1 MKKVL
6 KWIGI
11 VLAALLGL
19 LILAAVGLGIAGGG
33 QLKKVHD
40 IQAESIT
47 IPMDEA
53 SLARGEKLMDVA
65 FCTSCHGED
74 LTGDVVFQDPVV
86 GVIYASNITGLGEEH
101 TDADLI
107 RAIRHAV
114 DHDGRQLMI
123 MPADVFINLS
133 AEDLGSIIAYLKT
146 LPRKGDELPE
156 PEITFMGR
164 ILMAAGMFG
173 DVFPA
178 DYIDHDQP
186 FPAMPEVGA
195 NIEYGGYM
203 TGLCTG
209 CHGTDLAGK
218 VFDPEAP
225 PAPNI
230 TPGGELGEWSEADFI
245 QTLRTGKSPHEDHEL
260 DPEYMPWQAFSKLSD
275 DELKALWM
283 YLQSV
288 PPKQEGDSE

>member
-1 MKKVL
+1 MKKVI
-6 KWIGI
+6 KWAGI
-11 VLAALLGL
+11 VLASLLGL
-19 LILAAVGLGIAGGG
+19 LILTAVGLGIVGGQ
-33 QLKKVHD
+33 QLKKTHD
-40 IQAESIT
+40 IQAGAII
-47 IPMDEA
+47 IPTDEA
-53 SLARGEKLMDVA
+53 SLARGEKLIDVA
-65 FCTSCHGED
+65 FCTSCHGDD
-74 LTGDVVFQDPVV
+74 LTGDVVIQDPAI
-86 GVIYASNITGLGEEH
+86 GAIYASNITGLGEEH

-107 RAIRHAV
+107 LAIRHGL

-146 LPRKGDELPE
+146 VPQKGDELPE

-164 ILMAAGMFG
+164 ILMAAGAFG

-186 FPAMPEVGA
+186 FPSMPEIGA
-195 NIEYGGYM
+195 SIEYGGYM
-203 TGLCTG
+203 AGLCTG
-209 CHGTDLAGK
+209 CHGADFGGK

-230 TPGGELGEWSEADFI
+230 TPGGELAEWSEDEFI
-245 QTLRTGKSPHEDHEL
+245 ETMRTGVSPHEHEL
-260 DPEYMPWQAFSKLSD
+260 DPEYMPWDAFSKMSD
-275 DELKALWM
+275 DELKAIWM

-288 PPKQEGDSE
+288 PPKQEGDSQ

>member
-1 MKKVL
+1 MKKNL

-19 LILAAVGLGIAGGG
+19 LILTAVGLGIAGGQ
-33 QLKKVHD
+33 QLKKTHD
-40 IQAESIT
+40 IQAEAIN
-47 IPMDEA
+47 IPTDEA

-65 FCTSCHGED
+65 FCTECHGED
-74 LTGDVVFQDPVV
+74 LTGDVMFQDPAI
-86 GVIYASNITGLGEEH
+86 GAIYASNITGLDEH
-101 TDADLI
+101 HSDADLI

-133 AEDLGSIIAYLKT
+133 AEDLGAIIAHLKT
-146 LPRKGDELPE
+146 LPHKGDELPE

-164 ILMAAGMFG
+164 ILLAAGMFG

-178 DYIDHDQP
+178 DYIDHNQP
-186 FPAMPEVGA
+186 FPVMPEIGM

-203 TGLCTG
+203 AGLCTG
-209 CHGTDLAGK
+209 CHGTDFGGK

-230 TPGGELGEWSEADFI
+230 TPGGELAEWSEEEFI
-245 QTLRTGKSPHEDHEL
+245 QTMRTGVSPHGHEL
-260 DPEYMPWQAFSKLSD
+260 DPEYMPWEAFSKMSD
-275 DELKALWM
+275 DELKAIWM

-288 PPKQEGDSE
+288 PPMQEGDSK